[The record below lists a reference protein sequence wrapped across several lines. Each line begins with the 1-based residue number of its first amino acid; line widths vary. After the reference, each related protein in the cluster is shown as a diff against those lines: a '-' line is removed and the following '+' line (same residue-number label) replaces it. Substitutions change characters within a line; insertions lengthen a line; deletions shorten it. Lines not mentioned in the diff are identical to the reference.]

1 MRIYLNLDHQIIIKI
16 ENENENINILMYLYD
31 LNSKFELKFYFELK
45 LVNKFE
51 IIYNNNLY
59 NNN

>member
-1 MRIYLNLDHQIIIKI
+1 
-16 ENENENINILMYLYD
+16 MYLYY
-31 LNSKFELKFYFELK
+31 LNSKLKFELKFYFRLK